1 MKNTGTSS
9 AQDTQIDGHLTAFE
23 QEQPATVNTRYP
35 KIQQRLQ
42 HCNSLIHGG
51 DLMTDTC
58 MVGCVNLCQTRV
70 GSAALTALLPVMFER
85 LYFVD
90 LDTAKFIRKH
100 LLDIRFLP

>member
-23 QEQPATVNTRYP
+23 QEQPATVTIRHP

-58 MVGCVNLCQTRV
+58 MVGCVNLSDPCRERRFDST
-70 GSAALTALLPVMFER
+70 TACNV
-85 LYFVD
+85 
-90 LDTAKFIRKH
+90 
-100 LLDIRFLP
+100 